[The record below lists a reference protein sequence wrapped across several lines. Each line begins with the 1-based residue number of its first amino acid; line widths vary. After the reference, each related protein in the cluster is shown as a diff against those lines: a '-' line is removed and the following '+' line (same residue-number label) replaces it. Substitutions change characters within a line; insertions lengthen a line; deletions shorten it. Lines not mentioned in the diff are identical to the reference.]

1 MISDAS
7 SSLRPVQ
14 NSSKKRRTNALFSSA
29 DIFLSFDPPRAGPR
43 GRRIGQVD
51 ALGPAAAHGA
61 EARSI
66 TDCLHF
72 PQPADSLRNTSS
84 RPLAAVETSRR
95 MRILVP
101 ALALAVLV
109 AACGSSPK
117 KAAPTATP
125 SPSGAASSTS
135 APRTPTPVAAQRNP
149 SPAPR
154 TPTPVAAGGTRA
166 AASATRVTRDDALAQ
181 SLLLTTAQLPPP
193 ANWSEAPRDTSAS
206 PLDRCDPGTFPG
218 ETGKADSGDFSRA
231 GE

>member
-1 MISDAS
+1 
-7 SSLRPVQ
+7 
-14 NSSKKRRTNALFSSA
+14 
-29 DIFLSFDPPRAGPR
+29 
-43 GRRIGQVD
+43 
-51 ALGPAAAHGA
+51 
-61 EARSI
+61 
-66 TDCLHF
+66 
-72 PQPADSLRNTSS
+72 
-84 RPLAAVETSRR
+84 

-231 GE
+231 GEDASLNEGIAIFDSPASVAAAMDSYPAVINCVTQTINAGLLNDATSVYSAATA